1 MKTCRYSQVFIVD
14 LWCFMLIEM
23 DSELFC
29 KRLKEIRTQRKMTQ
43 HDISEKTGIPSTSI
57 SHIEAG
63 SRKPSLENFYKLI
76 VVLNISADYILG
88 RSEEMSALGVDPLVS
103 TLQKLPEVE
112 RRMIE
117 KFIVS
122 LDHN

>member
-1 MKTCRYSQVFIVD
+1 MRTCLNSQVVIVD

-43 HDISEKTGIPSTSI
+43 QDIAEKTGIPSTSI

-76 VVLNISADYILG
+76 VVLNVSGDYLLG
-88 RSEEMSALGVDPLVS
+88 RIEQYSDLGTDPIS
-103 TLQKLPEVE
+103 KSIQGLPESE
-112 RRMIE
+112 REMIE
-117 KFIVS
+117 KFILS
-122 LDHN
+122 LQK

>member
-1 MKTCRYSQVFIVD
+1 MT
-14 LWCFMLIEM
+14 LEL
-23 DSELFC
+23 DSNEF
-29 KRLKEIRTQRKMTQ
+29 KIRLKEVRKIRKLTQQ
-43 HDISEKTGIPSTSI
+43 ELAEKTGIPVTSI
-57 SHIEAG
+57 AHFESG

-88 RSEEMSALGVDPLVS
+88 RSKDMSALGVDPLVS

>member
-29 KRLKEIRTQRKMTQ
+29 ARLKEIRTQRKMTQ
-43 HDISEKTGIPSTSI
+43 QDIAEKTGIPSTSI

-63 SRKPSLENFYKLI
+63 SRKPSLENFYKLV
-76 VVLNISADYILG
+76 VVLNVSSDYLLG
-88 RSEEMSALGVDPLVS
+88 RTDQYADLGTDPIAKSIQALPETEREMIQKFILS
-103 TLQKLPEVE
+103 LQK
-112 RRMIE
+112 
-117 KFIVS
+117 
-122 LDHN
+122 

>member
-1 MKTCRYSQVFIVD
+1 MQTCLNSQVYIVD

-43 HDISEKTGIPSTSI
+43 QDIAEKTGIPSTSI

-76 VVLNISADYILG
+76 VVLNVSGDYLLG
-88 RSEEMSALGVDPLVS
+88 RTEQYSDLATDPIS
-103 TLQKLPEVE
+103 KSIQGLPESE
-112 RRMIE
+112 REMIE
-117 KFIVS
+117 KFILS
-122 LDHN
+122 LQK

>member
-1 MKTCRYSQVFIVD
+1 MT
-14 LWCFMLIEM
+14 L
-23 DSELFC
+23 ELDPNEF
-29 KRLKEIRTQRKMTQ
+29 KIRLKEVRKIRKLTQQ
-43 HDISEKTGIPSTSI
+43 ELAEKTGIPVTSI
-57 SHIEAG
+57 AHFESG

>member
-1 MKTCRYSQVFIVD
+1 MKTCLNSQVYIVD

-29 KRLKEIRTQRKMTQ
+29 KRLKEIRAQRKMTQ
-43 HDISEKTGIPSTSI
+43 QDISEKTGIPSTSI

-76 VVLNISADYILG
+76 VVLNVSADYLLG
-88 RSEEMSALGVDPLVS
+88 RTDQYSYLGTDPISKSIQGLPESEREMIQKFILS
-103 TLQKLPEVE
+103 LQK
-112 RRMIE
+112 
-117 KFIVS
+117 
-122 LDHN
+122 

>member
-1 MKTCRYSQVFIVD
+1 MITCRYGQVFIVD

-43 HDISEKTGIPSTSI
+43 QELAEKSGIPSTSI

-76 VVLNISADYILG
+76 VVLNVSGDYLLG
-88 RSEEMSALGVDPLVS
+88 RTEHFSDLGTDPIAKS
-103 TLQKLPEVE
+103 IQELPESE
-112 RRMIE
+112 REMIQ
-117 KFIVS
+117 KFILS
-122 LDHN
+122 LQN

>member
-1 MKTCRYSQVFIVD
+1 MITCLNSQVCIVD

-23 DSELFC
+23 NSELFC

-43 HDISEKTGIPSTSI
+43 QDISEKTGIPSTSI

-76 VVLNISADYILG
+76 VVLNVSGDYLLG
-88 RSEEMSALGVDPLVS
+88 RTEQYSDLGTDPIS
-103 TLQKLPEVE
+103 KSIQGLPESE
-112 RRMIE
+112 REMIE
-117 KFIVS
+117 KFILS
-122 LDHN
+122 LQK

>member
-1 MKTCRYSQVFIVD
+1 MQTCLNSQVYIVD

-43 HDISEKTGIPSTSI
+43 QDISEKTGIPSTSI

-63 SRKPSLENFYKLI
+63 ARKPSLENFYKLV
-76 VVLNISADYILG
+76 VVLNVSADYLLG
-88 RSEEMSALGVDPLVS
+88 RTEHFSDLGTDPIAKAI
-103 TLQKLPEVE
+103 QELPESE
-112 RRMIE
+112 REMIQ
-117 KFIVS
+117 KFILS
-122 LDHN
+122 LEKV

>member
-1 MKTCRYSQVFIVD
+1 MLTCLNSQVYIVD

-43 HDISEKTGIPSTSI
+43 QDISEKTGIPSTSI

-76 VVLNISADYILG
+76 VVLNVSGDYLLG
-88 RSEEMSALGVDPLVS
+88 RTDQYSDLGTDPLS
-103 TLQKLPEVE
+103 KSIQGLPESE
-112 RRMIE
+112 REIIE
-117 KFIVS
+117 KFILSLVS
-122 LDHN
+122 

>member
-1 MKTCRYSQVFIVD
+1 MT
-14 LWCFMLIEM
+14 LEL
-23 DSELFC
+23 DSNEF
-29 KRLKEIRTQRKMTQ
+29 KIRLKEVRKIRKLTQQ
-43 HDISEKTGIPSTSI
+43 ELAEKTGIPVTSI
-57 SHIEAG
+57 EHFESG

-88 RSEEMSALGVDPLVS
+88 RSKDMGALGVDPLVS